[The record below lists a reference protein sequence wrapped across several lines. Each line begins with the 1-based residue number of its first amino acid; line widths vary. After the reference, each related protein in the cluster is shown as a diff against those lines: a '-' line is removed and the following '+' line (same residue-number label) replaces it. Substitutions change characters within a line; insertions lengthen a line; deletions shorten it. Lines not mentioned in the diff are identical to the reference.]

1 MEFIR
6 IRGSVALATYNGER
20 YIQRQ
25 LQSLYEQSE
34 QPYEVVISDDGS
46 KDNTVNIVRNF
57 IDDHKLENWKL
68 LQNSGAHGIGNNF
81 LNALKH
87 CTGDIFFLCDQ
98 DDIWFSDK
106 IKDMSRLFQKD
117 YSCVISSMKYIN
129 DDKELSI
136 GTAFTCT
143 KDHVVTLNE
152 LLAVCSYLGMTAA
165 FRRTVFENVDA
176 TLWSETSH
184 DWALFI
190 EALHEGNIFFS
201 GKCLQY
207 HRMHSGNASGVSGE
221 TPAEK
226 RINLL
231 NRQVQHI
238 GPIKRLQW
246 VSVEQSNICDKYI
259 RFLKKRIGWIT
270 KHKLLSIVANIRE
283 FHAMGYTGRNILA
296 DIKSAL

>member
-1 MEFIR
+1 
-6 IRGSVALATYNGER
+6 
-20 YIQRQ
+20 
-25 LQSLYEQSE
+25 
-34 QPYEVVISDDGS
+34 
-46 KDNTVNIVRNF
+46 
-57 IDDHKLENWKL
+57 
-68 LQNSGAHGIGNNF
+68 
-81 LNALKH
+81 
-87 CTGDIFFLCDQ
+87 
-98 DDIWFSDK
+98 
-106 IKDMSRLFQKD
+106 MSRLFQKD

-259 RFLKKRIGWIT
+259 SILKKKDQLDKQNISCY
-270 KHKLLSIVANIRE
+270 SIVARFGEYRANRLYSAKFTSRSKERFIRKLCNENIVN
-283 FHAMGYTGRNILA
+283 T
-296 DIKSAL
+296 S